1 MGAGGARD
9 GALTGRRRRKAN
21 RPRRTCRSLSG
32 ICLFDL
38 DFLQLL
44 LQPSRVDDRHLG
56 LRGDAGVDAGMRG
69 GACERSE
76 WVEEQI

>member
-1 MGAGGARD
+1 MEKKKKKPERA
-9 GALTGRRRRKAN
+9 
-21 RPRRTCRSLSG
+21 RRTCRSLSG

-56 LRGDAGVDAGMRG
+56 LRGDAGAGAGVSVGCVVRG
-69 GACERSE
+69 GA
-76 WVEEQI
+76 W